1 MTAVAKS
8 RKQIKPEPVPLP
20 MLASIVE
27 EASDVAGQ
35 PRGRRLMSIDTM
47 LRKKSIN
54 SRQHEAA
61 RRLQDDWEIIQGATD
76 YESFGVPSGGRR
88 CFEPTETMLDAAKR
102 YRLAVQRIG
111 QRLEALVKAV
121 VIDGKSV
128 RKEAGKDCQ
137 RQLMG
142 KLKHA
147 LDEIGD
153 VYGLPGG

>member
-1 MTAVAKS
+1 MTGGIIIA
-8 RKQIKPEPVPLP
+8 
-20 MLASIVE
+20 E
-27 EASDVAGQ
+27 ESDTAGQ

-76 YESFGVPSGGRR
+76 SDGFGMPRGRPMH
-88 CFEPTETMLDAAKR
+88 EPTEAMLDAAKR
-102 YRLAVQRIG
+102 YRLAVQKIG

-153 VYGLPGG
+153 VYGLPGGRKTC